1 MFSLVNDRR
10 SAIVKNSN
18 CNFRQNY
25 MVMRWELRGNLI
37 EPLFRTKT
45 WERAPSKR
53 FYDTVHNGGICQFSF
68 RWIHYCGSN
77 NSTGQ
82 KSVKSQLCAMVCKQL
97 GTLIYTRV
105 QIYTAFHFSIKV

>member
-1 MFSLVNDRR
+1 MALCIYFEVRIPSKKAKNYYGFFLRKFSLVNDRR

-25 MVMRWELRGNLI
+25 MAMSSELRGNLI

-53 FYDTVHNGGICQFSF
+53 FYDTVHNGGIYQFSF
-68 RWIHYCGSN
+68 R
-77 NSTGQ
+77 
-82 KSVKSQLCAMVCKQL
+82 
-97 GTLIYTRV
+97 
-105 QIYTAFHFSIKV
+105 